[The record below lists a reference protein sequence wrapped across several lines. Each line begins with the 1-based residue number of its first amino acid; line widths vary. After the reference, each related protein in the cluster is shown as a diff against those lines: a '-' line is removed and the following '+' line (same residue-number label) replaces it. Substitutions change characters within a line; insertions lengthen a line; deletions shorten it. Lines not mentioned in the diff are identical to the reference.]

1 MSTGFTGVVPKIP
14 QMPKMPQI
22 PQMPKMPQMPQIDPK
37 YRLALIGFGVL
48 IFVVIVVVIVL
59 YFTKPDLFATKEEQK
74 ANNNSRAGKLGQKVK
89 SKENFTN
96 LQVKKAQ
103 IQKPQV
109 QKPQVRKLLNL
120 QPPTVAQAGYAG
132 GGLFDE
138 DITIK
143 NTLTAGIRSFVLQID
158 YLDVAKGEGF
168 AAPGDPCLLYR
179 DSNGV
184 LISQNS
190 GSIKNVSE
198 ALAKYAFAGST
209 EPILLILSLKRT
221 PDPVATP
228 KDFLKYCSKIATQLK
243 PLAPYH
249 LGNGA
254 TDAAFHRQGK
264 ASDVLNLPFSTF
276 EKKVIVMTN
285 VDTTLFRK
293 AAQLKMKIEPAND
306 LDYWSHVQISTEPTV
321 PAITVPF
328 STVSALKG
336 SAQNKWALKNKKY
349 FTIAQLD
356 PSSNPSVQNTTM
368 LLNNLGINI
377 VPIDIFSFDEN
388 DTVRLY
394 ALWNGAVWRPRPV
407 PLTA

>member
-1 MSTGFTGVVPKIP
+1 MSTGFTGVVPKM
-14 QMPKMPQI
+14 QMPQI
-22 PQMPKMPQMPQIDPK
+22 PQMQMPQIDPK
-37 YRLALIGFGVL
+37 YQLALIGFGVL
-48 IFVVIVVVIVL
+48 IFVVVVVIVL

-74 ANNNSRAGKLGQKVK
+74 ANNNSRASKLGQQKK
-89 SKENFTN
+89 LTEDFTN
-96 LQVKKAQ
+96 LQVK
-103 IQKPQV
+103 
-109 QKPQVRKLLNL
+109 KPQVRKLLNL

-143 NTLTAGIRSFVLQID
+143 NTLAAGVRSFVLQID

-184 LISQNS
+184 LLSQNS

-264 ASDVLNLPFSTF
+264 ASDVLNLPFSRF

-285 VDTTLFRK
+285 VDTSLFRK
-293 AAQLKMKIEPAND
+293 AASLKMKIEPADD
-306 LDYWSHVQISTEPTV
+306 LDYWSHVQISTEGT
-321 PAITVPF
+321 PAVTVPF
-328 STVSALKG
+328 STVRSLKG
-336 SAQNKWALKNKKY
+336 SAQNKWALKNRKY
-349 FTIAQLD
+349 FTVAQLD
-356 PSSNPSVQNTTM
+356 PSSNPSVDDASM

-377 VPIDIFSFDEN
+377 VPIDIFSFNEN

-394 ALWNGAVWRPRPV
+394 ALWKGVAWRSRPV

>member
-1 MSTGFTGVVPKIP
+1 MSTRFTVVPKMQMP
-14 QMPKMPQI
+14 QMQMPQMQM
-22 PQMPKMPQMPQIDPK
+22 PQMQMPQMPQIDPK
-37 YRLALIGFGVL
+37 YQLALIGFGVL

-74 ANNNSRAGKLGQKVK
+74 ANNNSRASKLAQKVK
-89 SKENFTN
+89 HGKPKENFTN
-96 LQVKKAQ
+96 LQVKK
-103 IQKPQV
+103 PQV
-109 QKPQVRKLLNL
+109 TKLLNL

-132 GGLFDE
+132 GGIFDE

-143 NTLTAGIRSFVLQID
+143 NTLAAGIRSFVLQID
-158 YLDVAKGEGF
+158 YLDVAKGDGF

-243 PLAPYH
+243 ALAPYH

-285 VDTTLFRK
+285 VDTTLFRN
-293 AAQLKMKIEPAND
+293 AALLKMKIEPADD
-306 LDYWSHVQISTEPTV
+306 LDYWSHVQISTEPTL

-356 PSSNPSVQNTTM
+356 PSSNPSVQDTTM

-377 VPIDIFSFDEN
+377 VPIDLFSFDEN
-388 DTVRLY
+388 DTMRLY